1 MLAGLPEEQRPIAEL
16 APGMAAVR
24 TRLKAENEKA
34 TSEGRAT
41 MPRSLCLATCGKL
54 LPQLRV
60 AEWYDRAEAAKKL
73 AGDIDLRDLRSV
85 VAASDDPMV
94 ARDKGT
100 RALADEL
107 RGLRAN
113 RQEEELPGF
122 GDVDAALAI
131 GRVIRALRLF
141 ATSESRCAVP
151 GRNLATARRLDECN
165 LDSCRNR
172 RTLIAVLE
180 AAAFSPIHLLIAP
193 MGIPEKITDD
203 LTATVKRLAP
213 AIPQV
218 AALFGIEVEE
228 GAAMPRPLRNNPAK
242 ERREKKAAAKNQRPK
257 NDKASAPTE
266 SPSEPEGATSEVDS
280 PVDDTTSTQVDQPEA
295 GVETEVPVES
305 EPSSETETV

>member
-1 MLAGLPEEQRPIAEL
+1 
-16 APGMAAVR
+16 
-24 TRLKAENEKA
+24 
-34 TSEGRAT
+34 
-41 MPRSLCLATCGKL
+41 
-54 LPQLRV
+54 
-60 AEWYDRAEAAKKL
+60 
-73 AGDIDLRDLRSV
+73 
-85 VAASDDPMV
+85 MV

-107 RGLRAN
+107 RGLLRT
-113 RQEEELPGF
+113 RQEEELQLWF

-131 GRVIRALRLF
+131 GRVIRALRLSSQPPKAGVPF
-141 ATSESRCAVP
+141 PAEISQRLVDSTNATLTPVE
-151 GRNLATARRLDECN
+151 TAERW
-165 LDSCRNR
+165 
-172 RTLIAVLE
+172 IAVLE

-193 MGIPEKITDD
+193 MGLPEKITDD
-203 LTATVKRLAP
+203 LTSTVTRLAP

-242 ERREKKAAAKNQRPK
+242 ERREKRPAAKSQRPK

-295 GVETEVPVES
+295 AVETEVPVES
-305 EPSSETETV
+305 EPSSETETVLEAEETSAQDDSATEPESAPEDAVTDAEDQASGESEATPSESTDDNV